1 MELDHIRIFLA
12 VVTLSCL
19 AGIIIVTLAK
29 PERGRVEIAFL
40 GLVCALF
47 AWYLLHTL
55 SFYLTRYYSPSYAVG
70 SLAGVAV
77 MLVGVSIY
85 AFCEY
90 FPEGTHTKHSRKRL
104 LAALIITLCLA
115 PLTFSRSWIAN
126 RGAGAITG
134 PFFYVTSAWVVFAS
148 AAGIFLQLQKLSRT
162 EDLRRRI
169 NIRRLLLTILF
180 NVAVTVVL
188 AVVLPML
195 GSWKYFFFGP
205 TTAVM
210 GLAFILYAVQF
221 HQMVNMRAMIF
232 EMGLR
237 VALSLFLCSLIYIGL
252 MVLLTGEPGGFS
264 FRLAAF
270 SLIFFFSGV
279 LYSIFLHPRLQR
291 MLFPPRESAED
302 LILRTYLG
310 HVAGTH
316 GSLEG
321 LLKEVLE
328 GVTERLGLE
337 RSLIVVM
344 DHNDRLT
351 HHRIGDFGDE
361 IKAIAARLVYSRTDR
376 ERRFPPEFVQE
387 GDRLF
392 LLDEGRSVPF
402 LKKTRFTL
410 RYAHLVRRTAEHRKR
425 VIELGCRIVVPLVFR
440 REIGGYLFLG
450 DKRSHRPFF
459 AEDVKFLDSVRS
471 PLAAIVHTHTH
482 YEKVQQLKT
491 AAEEK
496 LRQLA
501 VKSEKD
507 VIRHSIGKKTLV
519 YRSAKMQDVM
529 ARIRRVAP
537 LSRPL
542 LIYGETGTGKELMAG
557 FAHQSSRA
565 DKPFVSINC
574 AALPPA
580 LWEDEIFGHVKG
592 AFTDARADRA
602 GAVSRAGEG
611 TLFLDE
617 IGEMPAD
624 MQAKLLRLLQER
636 QYSPLG
642 SSTVVKANCRFIFA
656 TNRDLERLV
665 AEGGFRE
672 DLFYRINVFRID
684 LPPLRERSEDIEC
697 IARELVVGF
706 SSEMDANRTLD
717 AEALH
722 VLKSHNWPGNV
733 REMENVILRALAHA
747 AGPLLTKEDF
757 REIQRSSQTPSRSRA
772 ENLDLKEGTFHE
784 VMDAF
789 ALRVI
794 QGAMEKAGGNKTRA
808 AQILGIRRSSL
819 DYRLKELK
827 IG

>member
-12 VVTLSCL
+12 AVTLSGL

-40 GLVCALF
+40 GLVSALL

-55 SFYLTRYYSPSYAVG
+55 SFYLTRYYSPSYTVG

-85 AFCEY
+85 AFCEV
-90 FPEGTHTKHSRKRL
+90 FPEGTQSAHSRNRI
-104 LAALIITLCLA
+104 LAALLITACLA

-134 PFFYVTSAWVVFAS
+134 PFFYITSAWVVLAA
-148 AAGIFLQLQKLSRT
+148 AAGIFLQLRKLART

-195 GSWKYFFFGP
+195 GSWKYFFLGP

-221 HQMVNMRAMIF
+221 HQMANMRAMVF
-232 EMGLR
+232 ETGLR
-237 VALSLFLCSLIYIGL
+237 VVISLFLCSLIYIGL
-252 MVLLTGEPGGFS
+252 MVLLTGEAGGFS

-291 MLFPPRESAED
+291 MIFPPRESAED

-328 GVTERLGLE
+328 GVSARLGLE
-337 RSLIVVM
+337 RALIVVM

-351 HHRIGDFGDE
+351 HHRIGGFPDE
-361 IKAIAARLVYSRTDR
+361 IKTIAARLVYSRTDR

-392 LLDEGRSVPF
+392 VLDEGTSVPF
-402 LKKTRFTL
+402 LKKSRFTM
-410 RYAHLVRRTAEHRKR
+410 RYSHLVRRTAEHRKR

-450 DKRSHRPFF
+450 DKQSRRPFF
-459 AEDVKFLDSVRS
+459 SEDVDFLNAVRS
-471 PLAAIVHTHTH
+471 PLAAILHTHTH
-482 YEKVQQLKT
+482 YEKVQQQKT

-501 VKSEKD
+501 VKKEKEI
-507 VIRHSIGKKTLV
+507 VRSTTGGKTLV
-519 YRSAKMQDVM
+519 YQSDKMHDVM

-542 LIYGETGTGKELMAG
+542 LVYGETGTGKELMAG
-557 FAHQSSRA
+557 FAHQWSRP

-574 AALPPA
+574 AALPAA
-580 LWEDEIFGHVKG
+580 LWEDEIFGHVRG
-592 AFTDARADRA
+592 AFTDARSDRA
-602 GAVSRAGEG
+602 GAVARAGEG

-617 IGEMPAD
+617 IGEMPAE

-642 SSTVVKANCRFIFA
+642 GSAMLKAHCRFIFA

-665 AEGGFRE
+665 AAGGFRE

-684 LPPLRERSEDIEC
+684 LPPLRERSEDIEP
-697 IARELVVGF
+697 IARELVRAF
-706 SSEMDANRTLD
+706 SSEMSTERSLD

-722 VLKSHNWPGNV
+722 VLKSHSWPGNV
-733 REMENVILRALAHA
+733 REMENVILRALAHSTA
-747 AGPLLTKEDF
+747 PLLTKDDF
-757 REIQRSSQTPSRSRA
+757 LEIHRTAPARSRA
-772 ENLDLKEGTFHE
+772 DSLDLKEGTFHE
-784 VMDAF
+784 IMDAY

-794 QGAMEKAGGNKTRA
+794 QGAMERSGGNKTRA